1 MKLPTELGPV
11 HFVGIGGIG
20 MSGIAEVLVNLGYRV
35 QGSDAAENANV
46 LRLRATGVPIAI
58 GHDAA
63 NLGEALRPLA
73 RVASGGETA
82 RLMLAIKSILAG
94 ADATPTLVFDEV
106 DTGVGGRSGQ
116 VVGEK
121 LWSLTNGH
129 QVLVITHLAQIAAF
143 GDAHFRIAK
152 HDREG
157 ITLTDVHEITGDE
170 RVAEIAEMLAGE
182 PPSPATLKSATEL
195 LDVAATWKLEAQ
207 QLRAV

>member
-1 MKLPTELGPV
+1 ML
-11 HFVGIGGIG
+11 
-20 MSGIAEVLVNLGYRV
+20 
-35 QGSDAAENANV
+35 
-46 LRLRATGVPIAI
+46 
-58 GHDAA
+58 AA